1 MMTDLDFYTKAL
13 RLQSWVLKQIA
24 QIKAYNEHWDAE
36 YCKQKVSEWLNTFAD
51 NNDVKE
57 VFAIE
62 NLTQERAKAIGFG
75 YWDKDEFPNLMLF
88 PLWYCFLLPYGTKVI
103 NIWGEET
110 IYNDKTD
117 LDVRFGCVAFGINI
131 EK

>member
-13 RLQSWVLKQIA
+13 RLQSWVLKQVA

-36 YCKQKVSEWLNTFAD
+36 YCKKKVIEYFETFAD
-51 NNDVKE
+51 CKDTKE
-57 VFAIE
+57 VFSIE
-62 NLTQERAKAIGFG
+62 NLTKERASAIGFG
-75 YWDKDEFPNLMLF
+75 YWDKEEFPNLMLF
-88 PLWYCFLLPYGTKVI
+88 PLWYVFLLPYGTKVI
-103 NIWGEET
+103 NIWGKET
-110 IYNDKTD
+110 IYNEKTD

>member
-13 RLQSWVLKQIA
+13 RLQSWVLKQVA
-24 QIKAYNEHWDAE
+24 PIKAYNEHWSAN
-36 YCKQKVSEWLNTFAD
+36 YCKEQIIKCFDKFAEST
-51 NNDVKE
+51 DVKE

-62 NLTQERAKAIGFG
+62 NLTQERAKALGFG

-88 PLWYCFLLPYGTKVI
+88 PLWYCFLLPYGAKVI
-103 NIWGEET
+103 NIWGEEI
-110 IYNDKTD
+110 IYNEETD